1 MHTAGIDKIALTSK
15 EFKVLDG
22 HLLSVKRKDY
32 KPNDPDQKE
41 EPILFGNQRGEKAY
55 FNHSSFNMDLG
66 VKGISISFNPSK
78 ILHPYHL
85 NNNESEIRQVWDFI
99 REELKTA
106 GVLIPNDNELK
117 LWRVDMAKNVQMKF
131 PNRFYTPVMQSLKG
145 KRMEANTYPGCHTW
159 GTKKTLNI
167 QLYDK
172 TEEVERLKKN
182 IEIDPR
188 IMRGEIRAKNTAS
201 VGRVFKLNDL
211 DTFLKVGSE
220 YRIEKYNELLV
231 NKIFADGN
239 RSDQLALFDMDYEK
253 ELAIMKLYKEKYPRN
268 AIVKWMAQIG
278 YDALIEKFGN
288 LENWRYML
296 LEAGFHPKSTF
307 RIKTELTKE
316 MQSASFFQTKNKE
329 QNLTNLYNE
338 LFTKFAV

>member
-1 MHTAGIDKIALTSK
+1 MSTAGIDKISLTTK

-22 HLLSVKRKDY
+22 HLLTIQPSAYR
-32 KPNDPDQKE
+32 PNDPDQKE
-41 EPILFGNQRGEKAY
+41 ESILFGNQKGKKAF
-55 FNHSSFNMDLG
+55 FNHTAFNTTLDPG
-66 VKGISISFNPSK
+66 GISISFNPSK

-117 LWRVDMAKNVQMKF
+117 VWRVDIAKNDQMKF
-131 PNRFYTPVMQSLKG
+131 PSRFYAPVMQSLKG
-145 KRMEANTYPGCHTW
+145 KRMEANVYPGCHTW
-159 GTKKTLNI
+159 GTKKTLDI
-167 QLYDK
+167 QMYDK
-172 TEEVERLKKN
+172 TEEVVRLKSN

-188 IMRGEIRAKNTAS
+188 IMRCEIRAKTRDS
-201 VGRVFKLNDL
+201 VARVFKLDDL
-211 DTFLKVGSE
+211 DTLLNVGSE
-220 YRIEKYNELLV
+220 YRIEKYNQLLV
-231 NKIFADGN
+231 NRIFADGN
-239 RSDQLALFDMDYEK
+239 RADQLALFDIDYEK

-268 AIVKWMAQIG
+268 AVVKWMAQNG
-278 YDALIEKFGN
+278 YDALISKFGN

-296 LEAGFHPKSTF
+296 LDAGFHPKSTF

-316 MQSASFFQTKNKE
+316 MQSASFLQTKNKE